1 MNPPHPLMGIW
12 IVDKTINTWKEFLM
26 SMTLMA
32 TFFFTIPNIIPG
44 LTERFHEHSRG
55 TNLTGETIQILTE
68 SHSLHLNFF

>member
-26 SMTLMA
+26 IMSMTLMA
-32 TFFFTIPNIIPG
+32 TFFFTIPG

-55 TNLTGETIQILTE
+55 TNLTGETIQILIE

>member
-1 MNPPHPLMGIW
+1 
-12 IVDKTINTWKEFLM
+12 M

-55 TNLTGETIQILTE
+55 TNLTGVTIQILIE